1 MSYVDWISE
10 QDPQFCIFKRV
21 VYQCKPFTNTLVS
34 FNLWVQLSIL
44 LTYCCWIPNYPR
56 VFNFW
61 LISHRL
67 VLVFLDTC
75 FFQLHDSYEFWDLYY
90 WQMRRLRTE
99 GMRERYLAV
108 QHCNIQSCS
117 YRVKARAEIKRSRI
131 LVEQHHPPQA
141 FSAIAGRRAPLSDD
155 VTHCDELWNVSHSI
169 KLSSLSFNS
178 FICISGLW
186 VGHSCYVVHFTLKI
200 NKVVLQFQEEC
211 LLNYNF
217 IIYTMSR

>member
-141 FSAIAGRRAPLSDD
+141 FSAIAGSPSFRWCNPLWWIMKC
-155 VTHCDELWNVSHSI
+155 VTLNQTFF
-169 KLSSLSFNS
+169 SLLQLFYLYFRTVGGSFMLCS
-178 FICISGLW
+178 TF
-186 VGHSCYVVHFTLKI
+186 
-200 NKVVLQFQEEC
+200 
-211 LLNYNF
+211 
-217 IIYTMSR
+217 YTEN